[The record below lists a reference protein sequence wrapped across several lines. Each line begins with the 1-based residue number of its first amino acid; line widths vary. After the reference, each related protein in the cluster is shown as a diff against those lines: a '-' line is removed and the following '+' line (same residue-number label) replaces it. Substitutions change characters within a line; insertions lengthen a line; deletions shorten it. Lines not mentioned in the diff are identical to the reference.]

1 MVLAGMM
8 LGIAPFLAPAIIG
21 QNLASTDNLLVML
34 GSSTTRFWLPLGAL
48 RCAWMLF
55 LQSTMWHPILQ
66 VSTDHAAPVAKLPR
80 CLAEDI
86 VILRVLHMVRRTPT
100 CLAMHQEA
108 HRGRRH
114 GPGQRQP
121 RDHLSPDP
129 APLQGVVAIHLHHCP
144 RHLHHRSHLG
154 RAQPR
159 SD

>member
-8 LGIAPFLAPAIIG
+8 LGIASFLAPAIIG
-21 QNLASTDNLLVML
+21 QNLASTDNLLGML
-34 GSSTTRFWLPLGAL
+34 GSSTTR
-48 RCAWMLF
+48 RAWMLF

-86 VILRVLHMVRRTPT
+86 VILRVLHMVRRTPS

-114 GPGQRQP
+114 APGQHQP
-121 RDHLSPDP
+121 RDHPSP
-129 APLQGVVAIHLHHCP
+129 
-144 RHLHHRSHLG
+144 
-154 RAQPR
+154 
-159 SD
+159 